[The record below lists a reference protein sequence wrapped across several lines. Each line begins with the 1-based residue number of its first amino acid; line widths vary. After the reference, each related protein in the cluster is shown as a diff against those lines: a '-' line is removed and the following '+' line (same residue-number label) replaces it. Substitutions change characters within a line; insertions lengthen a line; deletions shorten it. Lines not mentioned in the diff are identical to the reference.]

1 MLRIIKPC
9 RSGTRGAA
17 LLWGG
22 LAVVICLSGAPQ
34 AALAQGPLVVTRDN
48 GGLLKVRRSE
58 VRALQAS
65 GRRVELRG
73 ICYSAC
79 TMYLGA
85 PGVCLDPQAELGFHG
100 PSWYSAPLPQQD
112 FDYWSHELA
121 VHYREPLRSWFMNKA
136 RYTLSSYH
144 RVSGAEMIRMGYP
157 QC

>member
-1 MLRIIKPC
+1 MFPILKP
-9 RSGTRGAA
+9 
-17 LLWGG
+17 
-22 LAVVICLSGAPQ
+22 CLSGTTGARLTGGVLMVLACLSAAPQ
-34 AALAQGPLVVTRDN
+34 AVQAQGPLVITNDN
-48 GGLLKVRRSE
+48 GGLLRARRAE
-58 VRALQAS
+58 IRALQAS

-85 PGVCLDPQAELGFHG
+85 PGVCIDPRAELGFHG
-100 PSWYSAPLPQQD
+100 PSWFSTPLPQQD

-121 VHYREPLRSWFMNKA
+121 VHYREPLRSWFMTKA